1 MRSSPLVRALVVLL
15 GLLAL
20 LLPLRTLTS
29 HQTIQQPIPTSQAPA
44 AKKLHLELTSTTAP
58 FRYEVSF
65 SGKVIWRGEANATS
79 VATDVDLDFPA
90 EGIDLVLDASWSEA
104 KPAAVRLL
112 VTPPEGMPIAR
123 TVWGDGTKA
132 SGVLTFTEGN

>member
-1 MRSSPLVRALVVLL
+1 MRGSPLVRALVVLV

-29 HQTIQQPIPTSQAPA
+29 HQTVRQPSTDTQIAA
-44 AKKLHLELTSTTAP
+44 AKKLHLVLTSTSAP

-65 SGKVIWRGEANATS
+65 AGKVIWHGDSTTNSAES
-79 VATDVDLDFPA
+79 DVDLDFPA
-90 EGIDLVLDASWSEA
+90 EGIDLVLDASWSET
-104 KPAAVRLL
+104 KPTAVRLQ
-112 VTPPEGMPIAR
+112 VTPPDGVPIAKM
-123 TVWGDGTKA
+123 VWGDGTKA

>member
-1 MRSSPLVRALVVLL
+1 MRGSPLVRALVVLL

-29 HQTIQQPIPTSQAPA
+29 HQRVQQPITDTQAPA

-58 FRYEVSF
+58 FQYEVSF
-65 SGKVIWRGEANATS
+65 LGKVIWHGEANANS
-79 VATDVDLDFPA
+79 AAIDVDLDFPP
-90 EGIDLVLDASWSEA
+90 EGIDLVLDASWPET
-104 KPAAVRLL
+104 KPAAVRLQ
-112 VTPPEGMPIAR
+112 VTLPDGMPIAK